1 MPRTQESWENICDT
15 PELRETPKLKECAVV
30 LLSIL
35 YTWPEMTLTRHMN
48 LQNNPG
54 FSQFLTS
61 KIISAEE
68 AGCTVQTCNSFKW
81 LLSVVVL
88 WREKYVILRPTSFLL
103 TPIIVSFLRGFLSH
117 FRNVKEL

>member
-1 MPRTQESWENICDT
+1 MTTWMRPFTDTLKKNNNRALSMPRTQESWENICDT

-54 FSQFLTS
+54 FSQFLT
-61 KIISAEE
+61 
-68 AGCTVQTCNSFKW
+68 
-81 LLSVVVL
+81 
-88 WREKYVILRPTSFLL
+88 
-103 TPIIVSFLRGFLSH
+103 
-117 FRNVKEL
+117 